1 MTQGDVTMH
10 DRLLA
15 GIRAAALL
23 LWTGSLLLPAL
34 LVWRLRGRLP
44 RRLARLWCRGCCA
57 IAGLEVR
64 RLGRPASAAPVLFVA
79 NHVSYLD
86 IIVLGGVLDAAFIAK
101 SEVAGWPLIGLL
113 GRLGRTVFVRRHAL
127 QSARQCDALA
137 ARLGAGESLVL
148 FAEGTSTDGTR
159 VRPFKSALFG
169 ALDRPD
175 LAARVTIQPVTIA
188 YTRFRGG
195 LAIDHGLRRCYAW
208 YGDMALAPHLWS
220 ALGLP
225 GAEVELRFHEPV
237 SGRAFASRKALASH
251 AEREVAN
258 GLAALRPAA

>member
-1 MTQGDVTMH
+1 MH
-10 DRLLA
+10 DRVLA
-15 GIRAAALL
+15 SSRALALI
-23 LWTGSLLLPAL
+23 LWTGALLLPAL
-34 LVWRLRGRLP
+34 LLWRLRRQLP
-44 RRLARLWCRGCCA
+44 ASLSRLWCRGCCA
-57 IAGLEVR
+57 ITGLDVKR
-64 RLGRPASAAPVLFVA
+64 IGRPAGAAPTLFVA

-86 IIVLGGVLDAAFIAK
+86 IIALGSVLDAAFLAK

-113 GRLGRTVFVRRHAL
+113 GRLGRTVFVQRRAS

-137 ARLGAGESLVL
+137 ARLGAGESLIL

-159 VRPFKSALFG
+159 VRPFKTALFG
-169 ALDRPD
+169 VLDRPG
-175 LAARVTIQPVTIA
+175 LAAKVAIQPVTIA

-195 LAIDHGLRRCYAW
+195 LAIEHALRPCYAW

-237 SGRAFASRKALASH
+237 PGQAFASRKALADH
-251 AEREVAN
+251 AERQVAD
-258 GLAALRPAA
+258 GLAELRRAA